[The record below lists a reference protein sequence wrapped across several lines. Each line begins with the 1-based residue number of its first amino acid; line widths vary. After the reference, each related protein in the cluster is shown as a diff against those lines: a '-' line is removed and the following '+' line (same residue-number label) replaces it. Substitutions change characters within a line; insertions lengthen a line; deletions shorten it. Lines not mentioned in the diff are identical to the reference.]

1 MLPWEGALG
10 IAQEEA
16 AEWAHGMA
24 IHAQTVAAIAAGLT
38 AGAAHGAATAQ
49 VNGELAAADEEARL
63 TQEAIA
69 CREAEVRALEE
80 ALAQERAKKE
90 AEERAHAEA
99 TAKAQAD
106 AAKKDAIEAAR
117 RKVAEDRA
125 KTEAELAALEAEKA
139 RLQQTWE
146 AEAAR
151 AREEAERRAAA
162 ATAAAME
169 EAEAKLRRE
178 TPPGGSRVETLRKL
192 FEGDAF
198 SKMTLDEAD
207 TGSSG
212 SSSPYRSFDGGRSR
226 GRPPRGHGGQ
236 PADTPT
242 TVTPSS
248 QPATVQRQGMN
259 EAADIAKWWLGR
271 AEEAETSPWSRK
283 VKMRISLLPTGARS
297 LPRPR
302 RTGGMTWTRMTT
314 WTLASQGSAH
324 PRTHRGDPAET
335 HRDPLAEDHQDHLED
350 AHQVDPLEADH
361 RAGEDPLDRADPAEA
376 LLEDPLGTPTT
387 HQGTA
392 TQIPPGGGLSTSAGG
407 SSSSSA
413 R

>member
-1 MLPWEGALG
+1 MDY
-10 IAQEEA
+10 
-16 AEWAHGMA
+16 
-24 IHAQTVAAIAAGLT
+24 HASTVAAIAAGLT
-38 AGAAHGAATAQ
+38 AAAAHEAVAARIRGEVAATA
-49 VNGELAAADEEARL
+49 EEARL

-69 CREAEVRALEE
+69 CKEAEVKALEE

-106 AAKKDAIEAAR
+106 AAKKEAIEAAR
-117 RKVAEDRA
+117 RKVAEERA

-139 RLQQTWE
+139 RLQQARE

-151 AREEAERRAAA
+151 AREEAEGRAAA

-178 TPPGGSRVETLRKL
+178 TPPGGSRVETLQKTP
-192 FEGDAF
+192 
-198 SKMTLDEAD
+198 SKMTLDEVD

-212 SSSPYRSFDGGRSR
+212 SSGPTPIDGERVR

-236 PADTPT
+236 RADTPT
-242 TVTPSS
+242 TVTPPSP
-248 QPATVQRQGMN
+248 PATGMN
-259 EAADIAKWWLGR
+259 EAADIAEESLV
-271 AEEAETSPWSRK
+271 EEAETSPWSRK
-283 VKMRISLLPTGARS
+283 VRMRIPLLPTGARS

-302 RTGGMTWTRMTT
+302 GPGGATWTRMTT
-314 WTLASQGSAH
+314 WTSTTRRSPH
-324 PRTHRGDPAET
+324 PRTHRGDLAET
-335 HRDPLAEDHQDHLED
+335 QRDPLAEDHQDPPED

-376 LLEDPLGTPTT
+376 LPEDPLGTLTT

-392 TQIPPGGGLSTSAGG
+392 TRMPPGGGLSTSAGG
-407 SSSSSA
+407 SSPSNA